1 MCKIF
6 TREKIQGKLAQKLLS
21 IVVSLS
27 LMASMAPGKMA
38 QAAEPTTFVST
49 AYANHWG
56 RSDLRSYMNGV
67 AKGNGTSP
75 MDTTGHARQTSGY
88 YESRFS
94 DAEFGLVQ
102 PFTYKTNVLNSSEE
116 ATAVYETSD
125 RFWLPSANHG
135 SGNDQVTSWGAED
148 ISANAQYS
156 KNTAAD
162 KARIIPISYW
172 SCGALSNS
180 WLRSPYFN
188 NDDHALEAERGSRAN
203 DYNVGNDLALAA
215 ACKINLTS
223 VIFASAASAANL
235 VAAGGTQ
242 KIEIASSTNFGKKTS
257 SNLPDYG
264 MYLKTASDK
273 TFTAN
278 SLSLSSNNLTVG
290 YTGGEAGQYA
300 VIQAFKDD
308 SLTSGTT
315 GYAAAQQLGAGQT
328 SATIDVTSWGISSLG
343 GYTVKVWME
352 DNTGSLAKATLP
364 TTFVGTSKTESG
376 AVQNGRVFAMKAD
389 LQCSWGSLANTT
401 DLVGEGTTNQKIYFG
416 SHNGNPLEFW
426 IAGRET
432 AANGGAIGK
441 DGDIMTLYQAK
452 SVETK
457 QFNASSNNY
466 DVAGKPAV
474 TLQLAENQT
483 ALYTGSGA
491 SYPAEQI
498 TFKQGDADQD
508 KTTLKWLHRAHGTE
522 VWTTG
527 MPTFRG
533 SYELR
538 CYAEGTDNY
547 ERTYSAVVNF
557 TTTKD
562 IPTASDFTFIPPENL
577 TYDGEPKEAT
587 VAVNPGITGMGEITA
602 VHYYDSDGN
611 LLDNPPT
618 EVGIYTVTIDVADG
632 DPYTAVSGLT
642 DATWSFEIIPAPA
655 EPGTPD
661 DGTNQHPNWGEQ
673 EIHGGIAHYVSADGT
688 TSVEISAE
696 NTDANGIIWL
706 REESEGTAAWYGID
720 NSAGTF
726 AAGSRFYVQ
735 WLNTTEHPEAF
746 ADIDEETRQQVEENR
761 GWLFRI
767 GVIAPDGTRYSTL
780 SNSVDVYVQ
789 IGNDWD
795 ETDLQGFYIQQGT
808 DENVEVTYVEGWPY
822 PEGSDEFGV
831 MQLNHFSP
839 YFIYDKDT
847 EKEQRAL
854 NSAETGDELT
864 YVTISGLGLVMTLAL
879 GLIMLN
885 SKMNRKNTINKT

>member
-6 TREKIQGKLAQKLLS
+6 TREKIQGKVEHKLLS

-27 LMASMAPGKMA
+27 LMASMAPGKMV

-56 RSDLRSYMNGV
+56 RSDLRLYMNGV
-67 AKGNGTSP
+67 AKGSDTSP

-116 ATAVYETSD
+116 STAVYETSD

-162 KARIIPISYW
+162 KSRIIPISYW
-172 SCGALSNS
+172 SYGALSNS

-188 NDDHALEAERGSRAN
+188 NDDHALEAERGSRVN

-215 ACKINLTS
+215 ALKINLTS
-223 VIFASAASAANL
+223 VIFASAVSAASI
-235 VAAGGTQ
+235 ARDSGAK
-242 KIEIASSTNFGKKTS
+242 KIEIAGSENFGKKAPAA
-257 SNLPDYG
+257 LPGYG
-264 MYLKTASDK
+264 MYLKTQSDK
-273 TFTAN
+273 DFTATSI
-278 SLSLSSNNLTVG
+278 SLSGNNLTVG
-290 YTGGEAGQYA
+290 YTGGESGQYV

-308 SLTSGTT
+308 SLTNGTM
-315 GYAAAQQLGAGQT
+315 GYAAAQQLGTGQT
-328 SATIDVTSWGISSLG
+328 SATIDVTSWGIGSLD

-364 TTFVGTSKTESG
+364 VTLYGTNE
-376 AVQNGRVFAMKAD
+376 NHRVFAMKED
-389 LQCSWGSLANTT
+389 LQCSWGSLANAT
-401 DLVGEGTTNQKIYFG
+401 DLVGEGATNQKIIFG
-416 SHNGNPLEFW
+416 GMEFW
-426 IAGRET
+426 VAGRET
-432 AANGGAIGK
+432 AANGGAIDK

-457 QFNASSNNY
+457 QFNVSSNNY

-474 TLQLAENQT
+474 ILQLAEDQT
-483 ALYTGSGA
+483 AQYTSSGA

-508 KTTLKWLHRAHGTE
+508 KTTLKWLHRESGAE
-522 VWTTG
+522 VWFDG
-527 MPTFRG
+527 MPTNIG
-533 SYELR
+533 NYELR

-547 ERTYSAVVNF
+547 ERTYSNVVNF
-557 TTTKD
+557 TATKD
-562 IPTASDFTFIPPENL
+562 IPTASDFTFTPPENL

-587 VAVNPGITGMGEITA
+587 VTVNPGITGMGEITA

-642 DATWSFEIIPAPA
+642 DATWSFEITPAPE
-655 EPGTPD
+655 EPWTPD
-661 DGTNQHPNWGEQ
+661 DGTNQHPDWGEQ

-696 NTDANGIIWL
+696 NTDANGIVWL

-720 NSAGTF
+720 NSANTF
-726 AAGSRFYVQ
+726 ASGSRFYVQ
-735 WLNTTEHPEAF
+735 WLNTAEHPEAF
-746 ADIDEETRQQVEENR
+746 ADIDEETRQQVEGNR

-780 SNSVDVYVQ
+780 SNPVKVYVQ
-789 IGNDWD
+789 IGDDWD
-795 ETDLQGFYIQQGT
+795 KSDLQGFYVQQGA
-808 DENVEVTYVEGWPY
+808 DENVEVSYVEGWPY
-822 PEGSDEFGV
+822 PEGTDEFGV

-839 YFIYDKDT
+839 YFIYDKDI
-847 EKEQRAL
+847 EKEQSAL

-879 GLIMLN
+879 GLMLN
-885 SKMNRKNTINKT
+885 SKTNKKKSDI